1 MGAVGI
7 AALVGAAALA
17 GWVDA
22 VIGGGGLVL
31 VPVLMSV
38 TGMPAAAVLA
48 TNKVAAVTG
57 TASAA
62 VTMVRRIGVPG
73 YTRAYAVVA
82 GVFSACGALAVSLV
96 SDTVIRPVIL
106 VLLLAVGVVVA
117 ARPAFGAGVGQPRE
131 TGRRIAAGAAV
142 TAAVGFYDGIF
153 GPGTGMFLIFGLTAV
168 FAHAF
173 LRSAAMAKVVNTATN
188 LGALAVFIAGGYV
201 VWPLALTLA
210 VANVVGAQ
218 LGARTVLAGGSRL
231 VRWAL
236 LVLVVVLCTRL
247 GWQEWISSANHT

>member
-1 MGAVGI
+1 MLI
-7 AALVGAAALA
+7 
-17 GWVDA
+17 
-22 VIGGGGLVL
+22 
-31 VPVLMSV
+31 PVLMSV

-48 TNKVAAVTG
+48 TNKLAAVTG

-73 YTRAYAVVA
+73 YTWAYAAVA
-82 GVFSACGALAVSLV
+82 GALSACGALAVSLV

-117 ARPAFGAGVGQPRE
+117 ARPAFGTAAGQPRE

-142 TAAVGFYDGIF
+142 AAAVGFYDGIF

-168 FAHAF
+168 FAQVF

-236 LVLVVVLCTRL
+236 LVLVVVLCARL